1 MKKDGTWFLSM
12 IVPQTYDADGNVASV
27 LFANRDVTD
36 EKLRE
41 LRQEKEL
48 REAKLK
54 AESANKAKSS
64 FLFNM
69 SHDIRTPM
77 NAIIG
82 YANLATRHVNDTEKL
97 SR

>member
-1 MKKDGTWFLSM
+1 MCIRDSVT
-12 IVPQTYDADGNVASV
+12 SV

-41 LRQEKEL
+41 LKQEEEL

-54 AESANKAKSS
+54 AECANKAKSS
-64 FLFNM
+64 FLYNM

-77 NAIIG
+77 
-82 YANLATRHVNDTEKL
+82 RCV
-97 SR
+97 